1 MSIFMKFHPIA
12 TCLTFS
18 LVCTP
23 LIAND
28 LTDAVASGAL
38 WQKDRD
44 TICSTDFVGIRYAPI
59 DNYSVRLLPR
69 LEITQAEGEVT
80 RTLLKKSRLTIN
92 TLEFG
97 ETLVQWDEQMNTHN
111 MEAWIYNRGD
121 DGDISQA
128 MFNNILFNAIVEL
141 SKMTGDEEHV
151 IAFRGM
157 GDVNHVAVTGVN
169 DWTWVWDNGAMLLEA
184 SASELPDGS
193 VRPEF
198 IRLKMGANVQAIAT
212 GDGDNIAPKKVL
224 KNNVVRNRNTNDVCI
239 PSVQMVD
246 QGTKGYCLPA
256 TVARVFAYYGMDAV
270 DQHALAQLFKTD
282 AQQGTYESMMY
293 AGLTGISKKF
303 NFRLVSH
310 PCVGSNQTNNDWL
323 PIIRRSIDD
332 GIPLIWGVQLGIV
345 KEAGIPNG
353 YGEDSG
359 HMRLIIG
366 YNNHSKEIL
375 YTDSW
380 GAGHE
385 LKRMS
390 VRDAAK
396 ISFSLYTLVPTK

>member
-1 MSIFMKFHPIA
+1 MTIFMKFHPIA

-128 MFNNILFNAIVEL
+128 MFNNILYNAIVEL

-157 GDVNHVAVTGVN
+157 GDVNHV
-169 DWTWVWDNGAMLLEA
+169 
-184 SASELPDGS
+184 
-193 VRPEF
+193 
-198 IRLKMGANVQAIAT
+198 
-212 GDGDNIAPKKVL
+212 
-224 KNNVVRNRNTNDVCI
+224 
-239 PSVQMVD
+239 
-246 QGTKGYCLPA
+246 
-256 TVARVFAYYGMDAV
+256 
-270 DQHALAQLFKTD
+270 
-282 AQQGTYESMMY
+282 
-293 AGLTGISKKF
+293 
-303 NFRLVSH
+303 
-310 PCVGSNQTNNDWL
+310 
-323 PIIRRSIDD
+323 
-332 GIPLIWGVQLGIV
+332 
-345 KEAGIPNG
+345 
-353 YGEDSG
+353 
-359 HMRLIIG
+359 
-366 YNNHSKEIL
+366 
-375 YTDSW
+375 
-380 GAGHE
+380 
-385 LKRMS
+385 
-390 VRDAAK
+390 
-396 ISFSLYTLVPTK
+396 